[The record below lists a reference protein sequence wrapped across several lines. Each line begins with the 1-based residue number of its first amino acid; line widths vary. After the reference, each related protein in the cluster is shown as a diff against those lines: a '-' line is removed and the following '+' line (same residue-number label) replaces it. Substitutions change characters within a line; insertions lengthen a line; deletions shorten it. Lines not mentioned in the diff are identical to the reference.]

1 MGPTD
6 EPEPTHQPAAAPEP
20 AGAPAATATAPRRA
34 EAIALRRPIYEA
46 DLKDG
51 LERFFEPRRTVCPW
65 CASDR
70 LRERLHTTDL
80 LQHKP
85 GDFRLD
91 RCLDCGHIFQNPR
104 LSSEGLE
111 FYYRDFYDGLGEKS
125 SGGIFAGRGATYR
138 RRAQALLPHVS
149 GVLGVPGVPGVSG
162 SAGAPGTWL
171 DVGTG
176 HGHFCEAAREVF
188 PDTAFDGLDFT
199 DGAELAERAGR
210 VRYGYRGSFVDV
222 ASSVAETYDVV
233 SMFHYLEHSVEPA
246 LELEAAHKAL
256 RPGGLLL
263 IEVPDAASRYS
274 RLLGRR
280 WLPWLQPQHLHFT
293 PVQNL
298 RTRLTALGFTVLA
311 EQHAE
316 PHDRVD
322 LLAATWFVLDAL
334 APRDEA
340 PWLPQRPG
348 RVKRTAR
355 VVIVTLGV
363 PALVAATILDRIIPK
378 ALIRRLRLSN
388 AYRVVARRE

>member
-1 MGPTD
+1 MRVGPTE
-6 EPEPTHQPAAAPEP
+6 EPEPTHQPAGAPES
-20 AGAPAATATAPRRA
+20 AGAPAATAPRRA
-34 EAIALRRPIYEA
+34 EAIALRRPAYEA

-51 LERFFEPRRTVCPW
+51 LDRFFEPRRTVCPW

-138 RRAQALLPHVS
+138 RRAKALLPHVS
-149 GVLGVPGVPGVSG
+149 GVAG
-162 SAGAPGTWL
+162 SARTPDTWL

-210 VRYGYRGSFVDV
+210 VRHGYRGSFVDV
-222 ASSVAETYDVV
+222 APSVAGTYDVV
-233 SMFHYLEHSVEPA
+233 SMFHYLEHSVEPG

-256 RPGGLLL
+256 RPGGHLL

-293 PVQNL
+293 PIQNL

-348 RVKRTAR
+348 RLKRTAR
-355 VVIVTLGV
+355 AVIVTLGV

-378 ALIRRLRLSN
+378 ALIRSLRLSN
-388 AYRVVARRE
+388 AYRVVARRD

>member
-1 MGPTD
+1 MRMGPTH
-6 EPEPTHQPAAAPEP
+6 EPELRRQP
-20 AGAPAATATAPRRA
+20 PRRA
-34 EAIALRRPIYEA
+34 EAIASRRPAYEA

-51 LERFFEPRRTVCPW
+51 IERFFEPRRTVCPW
-65 CASDR
+65 CGSDR
-70 LRERLHTTDL
+70 LRQRLHTTDL

-91 RCLDCGHIFQNPR
+91 RCLGCGHIFQNPR

-138 RRAQALLPHVS
+138 RRAKALIPHADD
-149 GVLGVPGVPGVSG
+149 PGS
-162 SAGAPGTWL
+162 WL

-176 HGHFCEAAREVF
+176 HGHFCEAARDVF
-188 PDTAFDGLDFT
+188 PHTAFDGLDFT

-210 VRYGYRGSFVDV
+210 VRHGYRGSFVEV
-222 ASSVAETYDVV
+222 APAVAGTYDVV
-233 SMFHYLEHSVEPA
+233 SMFHYLEHSVEPG
-246 LELEAAHKAL
+246 LELEAARLAL
-256 RPGGLLL
+256 RPGGYLL

-280 WLPWLQPQHLHFT
+280 WLPWLQPQHLHFL
-293 PVQNL
+293 PVRNL
-298 RTRLTALGFTVLA
+298 RDRLGALGFTVVA

-322 LLAATWFVLDAL
+322 LLAATWFVLDGL

-340 PWLPQRPG
+340 PWLPRRPG
-348 RVKRTAR
+348 PLRRVAR
-355 VVIVTLGV
+355 AMIVILGI
-363 PALVAATILDRIIPK
+363 PALVTATILDRMIPGI
-378 ALIRRLRLSN
+378 LIRRLRLSN
-388 AYRVVARRE
+388 AYRVVARRD